1 MVKIENKKYMNSMQ
15 IEEEFLN
22 LYCQTTTMNEARHP
36 KSNSNHAN
44 DQIKYS
50 LTSLEIRKLTIMRPF
65 SEICYDN
72 EMSQGS
78 LSFLFAFIPTLFQL
92 QPKNL

>member
-1 MVKIENKKYMNSMQ
+1 M
-15 IEEEFLN
+15 
-22 LYCQTTTMNEARHP
+22 
-36 KSNSNHAN
+36 N

>member
-1 MVKIENKKYMNSMQ
+1 M
-15 IEEEFLN
+15 
-22 LYCQTTTMNEARHP
+22 
-36 KSNSNHAN
+36 N

-92 QPKNL
+92 QPQKSLNVAKCTTAFWWWQTTNHTDKLQQILLSFVEI